1 MSTDFIKEVLRA
13 DEIRDKKAQLLV
25 EDILDDEPEVKPEE
39 VRDKQV
45 LIRVSESQREQWQ
58 QAADSDG
65 TSVSEWLRS
74 MADSRY
80 REIFTCTH
88 PLEQSSSLSLVRV
101 LFVVWYE
108 DKVGTP

>member
-65 TSVSEWLRS
+65 TSVSELLSS

-88 PLEQSSSLSLVRV
+88 PLESRQVYPWSEFCLLC
-101 LFVVWYE
+101 
-108 DKVGTP
+108 GTRIR

>member
-1 MSTDFIKEVLRA
+1 MSTEYLKETFRA
-13 DEIRDKKAQLLV
+13 DEIRDEKAKRLV
-25 EDILDDEPEVKPEE
+25 EEILDDEPVVKPEE

-58 QAADSDG
+58 EAADSDG

-74 MADSRY
+74 MADGRY

-88 PLEQSSSLSLVRV
+88 PLESRQVYPWSEFCLAC
-101 LFVVWYE
+101 
-108 DKVGTP
+108 GTRMR

>member
-65 TSVSEWLRS
+65 TSVAEWLRS

-80 REIFTCTH
+80 REISTCTH
-88 PLEQSSSLSLVRV
+88 PLESRQVYPWSEFCLLC
-101 LFVVWYE
+101 
-108 DKVGTP
+108 GTRIR